1 MVTRRAVLGGLGA
14 GAFAPTLWAASGVA
28 SARDLIA
35 QADLSG
41 DVSFVVAD
49 RRTGLV
55 LEEYNAAKLMAAAST
70 TKAITSLYALEYLG
84 RDYRFSTR
92 IVATGPVQGGVV
104 QGDLV
109 LAGGADPTLDT
120 DGLGVLAA
128 KLGGAGIRGVTG
140 RFMVWG
146 GAIPYAAQI
155 ADDQPVHVGY
165 NPAISGIVLNYN
177 RVHFEWKRAGKG
189 YELSMDA
196 RGEKFRPRAYTAQAR
211 LSNRKNPVYSYR
223 DEGGKELWTV
233 AAGALGKAG
242 SRWLPVRHPD
252 AYAGDVFQTLCR
264 SHGINLP
271 APRPV
276 SDFPG
281 GQVVAAIS
289 SADLPTILRDMMR
302 FSTNLTAEAV
312 GMMASAARGAG
323 AGLGQSGRAM
333 SDWIEARAG
342 IGGAGFFDHS
352 GLNVRSRISAA
363 DMVQALRVVG
373 APMGVRGLMKP
384 FDLRDDRGKKMNGG
398 PLRIDA
404 KTGTLDYVST
414 LAGYLTVPD
423 GTELVFA
430 IFTGDLA
437 RRKRMKESDSDKQ
450 ASSAWV
456 RRSKILQSRL
466 LERWGAL
473 YG

>member
-1 MVTRRAVLGGLGA
+1 MV
-14 GAFAPTLWAASGVA
+14 APPLWAAPRVQ
-28 SARDLIA
+28 SARDLMS

-41 DVSFVVAD
+41 DVTFAVAD
-49 RRTGLV
+49 LRTGLV
-55 LEEYNAAKLMAAAST
+55 LEEHNAAKAMAAAST
-70 TKAITSLYALEYLG
+70 TKAITSLYALEHLG

-92 IVATGPVQGGVV
+92 IVATGPVRGGVV

-128 KLGGAGIRGVTG
+128 KLAGAGICGATG
-140 RFMVWG
+140 RFLVWG

-155 ADDQPVHVGY
+155 AEDQPVHVGY

-177 RVHFEWKRAGKG
+177 RVHFEWKRADKG
-189 YELSMDA
+189 YDLSMDA
-196 RGEKFRPRAYTAQAR
+196 RGEKFRPRAYTAEAR
-211 LSNRKNPVYSYR
+211 LSNRKRPVYSYR
-223 DEGGKELWTV
+223 EEGGKELWTV

-242 SRWLPVRHPD
+242 SRWLPVRHPE

-271 APRPV
+271 APMPV
-276 SDFPG
+276 RDYPG
-281 GQVVAAIS
+281 GEVVAAVS
-289 SADLPTILRDMMR
+289 SNDLPTILRDMMR
-302 FSTNLTAEAV
+302 FSTNLTAETV
-312 GMMASAARGAG
+312 GMMTSASRGAG
-323 AGLGQSGRAM
+323 AGLGHSGRAM
-333 SDWIEARAG
+333 SEWIGARAG
-342 IGGAGFFDHS
+342 IRAAAFFDHS

-363 DMVQALRVVG
+363 GMVQALRSVG

-384 FDLRDDRGKKMNGG
+384 FDLRDDKGRKVKGG
-398 PLRIDA
+398 PLRVDA

-414 LAGYLTVPD
+414 LAGYLTAPD
-423 GTELVFA
+423 ATELVFA

-437 RRKRMKESDSDKQ
+437 RRARMKESDADKR
-450 ASSAWV
+450 ASSAWI